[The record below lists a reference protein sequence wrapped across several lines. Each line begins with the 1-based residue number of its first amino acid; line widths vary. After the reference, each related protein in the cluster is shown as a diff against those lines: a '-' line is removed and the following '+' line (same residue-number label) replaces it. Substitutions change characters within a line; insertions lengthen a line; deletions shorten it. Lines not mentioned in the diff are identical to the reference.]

1 MTIRVLIA
9 DDEAMVRAGLRLIL
23 ERHSDLEVVGE
34 AVDGAEAVE
43 AARRCQPDIVL
54 MDVRMPRLDGIEATR
69 RLIANAG
76 GSIRVL
82 VLATFDLDE
91 YVFKALRVG
100 ASGFMLKESSPEEL
114 VAAVRLVAAGNAL
127 LAPARTRQLINQYVL
142 RAPEETVPLLSTL
155 TSREREVLKLLAR
168 GLSNA
173 QIAATLGVGE
183 TTVRTHVAHV
193 LSKLEVSTRVQAVVL
208 AYEAGLAQPVNT

>member
-1 MTIRVLIA
+1 VTIRVLIA

-82 VLATFDLDE
+82 VLTTFDLDE